1 MRRRLLFPSPVFFD
15 RPAGHEGLRAEL
27 RQRALHAAEG
37 QRGWRSPP
45 DLLARPESAFRDLH
59 RLLLD
64 GLTDAVRQQALD
76 EKRDLDIPFTVRA
89 AAWMTV
95 LRRGEYLSPQRQA
108 DAHWAGFYTVD
119 AGDQPPDA
127 LPAGS
132 LSFLDPR
139 GAIKGDDPLDL
150 ASTHHELAPV
160 DGLLLIFPGWLQH
173 HTHPYAGQRPRVL
186 VGFTLTLQPAAPAPR
201 S

>member
-15 RPAGHEGLRAEL
+15 RPAGHDGLRAEL
-27 RQRALHAAEG
+27 RQRALHASGG

-45 DLLARPESAFRDLH
+45 DLFGRPESVFRELH
-59 RLLLD
+59 ALILAGFQEAIRLHAQEEKRAHD
-64 GLTDAVRQQALD
+64 GSVAVRG
-76 EKRDLDIPFTVRA
+76 E
-89 AAWMTV
+89 AWMTV
-95 LRRGEYLSPQRQA
+95 IRRGEYLPPLRHSGA
-108 DAHWAGFYTVD
+108 DWAGFYTVD
-119 AGDQPPDA
+119 AGDQPASA

-139 GAIKGDDPLDL
+139 GPIRDEGTLGL
-150 ASTHHELAPV
+150 FSTHHELAPV

-173 HTHPYAGQRPRVL
+173 HTHPYAGQRPRVT
-186 VGFTLTLQPAAPAPR
+186 VGFTLRLAAPAPA